1 VSSKWRFICFL
12 HSIVRDLNGP
22 IVSAGSTIW
31 VKPPVVAQE
40 GTTPETGIFQAQAL
54 QHRPEADTQRAIWTS
69 NKFVSEGVHGPVPLV
84 AQLKIAELE
93 SAHVHRRY

>member
-1 VSSKWRFICFL
+1 MPFCSVVEVAIYVFL

-40 GTTPETGIFQAQAL
+40 GTTPGAIVDTAL
-54 QHRPEADTQRAIWTS
+54 EPFI
-69 NKFVSEGVHGPVPLV
+69 
-84 AQLKIAELE
+84 
-93 SAHVHRRY
+93 